1 MATNWPLI
9 TVQYLNSL
17 NFRHFCEMSE
27 IQTQRSVFRCKGL
40 SEIQTLKNSDFR
52 QIQISGVRISEFTV
66 LYTYTKNHKFAY
78 TPGEKQLRM
87 FFLNPG
93 KCVKIFFCGLML
105 QNSLPFWVV
114 LVRIGP
120 DFWIMVDLPDWN
132 LYVHT

>member
-1 MATNWPLI
+1 MKCLKSKDRFSDAKGCLK
-9 TVQYLNSL
+9 
-17 NFRHFCEMSE
+17 SE
-27 IQTQRSVFRCKGL
+27 L
-40 SEIQTLKNSDFR
+40 SK
-52 QIQISGVRISEFTV
+52 IQISDKFRFQEFGFQTFTV